1 MHALP
6 FFLPS
11 FNRRLFCFWALCV
24 IGLRGGTS
32 IHIRGAAV
40 DSRLRGNGDFLRFLL
55 HEE

>member
-11 FNRRLFCFWALCV
+11 FNRRLFCFWALCG